1 MIHHQ
6 DIQSENKP
14 LGLLEYGAQLSQA
27 TNCSRHTDFPP
38 CTKKDKLHSYYPTAA
53 HYRMMWRIME

>member
-14 LGLLEYGAQLSQA
+14 LGYGAQLSQA
-27 TNCSRHTDFPP
+27 TNRSRHTDFPRS
-38 CTKKDKLHSYYPTAA
+38 KKDKLHSY
-53 HYRMMWRIME
+53 

>member
-6 DIQSENKP
+6 DIQSQNKP

-38 CTKKDKLHSYYPTAA
+38 CTKKDKLHSY
-53 HYRMMWRIME
+53 